1 MSDHK
6 YTTIFSSEIKPLV
19 PEDKDKYLA
28 MASLVEVG
36 DFIPEVDTSKNVDL
50 LPVAF
55 NACVIN
61 RVNKNGDVVDTDTAM
76 AMYKDFIN
84 KPMNIEHNRDKVVGV
99 ILTAG
104 FSEFGTDNKLTEDQV
119 KELKG
124 PFNITLGGV
133 VWKVV
138 NNKLSQIIE
147 NASDPTSDDYLK
159 ISASW
164 ELGFSEYNIIVS
176 SKEEKNIEN
185 AEIIS
190 DIEKIQELKSSLKGF
205 GGSGVLENG
214 SGVYRQVINDVV
226 PLGIGLTENPAA
238 DVVGVAVNLKPEN
251 KNIEKENKSSKIEQK
266 GSQTEEINVSS
277 NKELTVMD
285 KITDIQQITDESLV
299 AGEVKASVITDYIEN
314 QLQEASEKFVA
325 EKQEVQEKLSA
336 AEDAQKTIAEEFESV
351 KKELETLKEEQ
362 RIKAA
367 EDLFNQ
373 RMAAFD
379 AEYDLDDDHRGILAS
394 DIKDMTEEDFEAY
407 SKKMKVLLDKKAENK
422 ETVEAATEEVVE
434 AEETKEEAVAS
445 VEEQD
450 AENILESAIE
460 NAEVD
465 KAQLPSTSEAS
476 EATLTE
482 KYQKA
487 FNLDNFEI
495 DY

>member
-104 FSEFGTDNKLTEDQV
+104 FSEFGTDNKLTEEQV

-238 DVVGVAVNLKPEN
+238 DVVGVAVNLEPKN

-314 QLQEASEKFVA
+314 QLQEASERFVA

-379 AEYDLDDDHRGILAS
+379 AEYNLDDDHRGILAS

-465 KAQLPSTSEAS
+465 KVQLPSTSEAS